1 MLDINP
7 ERRYPTPTATS
18 ISTSVWGSW
27 LAQTLTS
34 PSTLTSTSSRDLGL
48 VLNPEIGVEDRIK
61 IKEDVNVSIDHD
73 E

>member
-1 MLDINP
+1 M
-7 ERRYPTPTATS
+7 
-18 ISTSVWGSW
+18 
-27 LAQTLTS
+27 AQTLTS
-34 PSTLTSTSSRDLGL
+34 PSTPTSTSSRDLGL